1 MTSKS
6 ADLNNQELQM
16 DENDDESFEIDEGN
30 EALREYAL
38 NLTDSEKD
46 EFLSRLKEDD
56 AFAEVMRDA
65 IDEINNLF
73 SVAAVGDEDDYKEA
87 RDEVIEDID
96 NPEQSVHR
104 LRMYFLENKEEIDM
118 SALLSTSHEE
128 QIYQDR
134 LDELLQAYSAKH
146 S

>member
-1 MTSKS
+1 
-6 ADLNNQELQM
+6 M

-30 EALREYAL
+30 EALREYAF
-38 NLTDSEKD
+38 NLTDAEKD

-56 AFAEVMRDA
+56 GFAEVMRDA

-87 RDEVIEDID
+87 REEVIQDID
-96 NPEQSVHR
+96 NPEPSVHR
-104 LRMYFLENKEEIDM
+104 LRLYYLENREEIDM

-128 QIYQDR
+128 QTYQDR
-134 LDELLQAYSAKH
+134 LEELLKTYGAKH

>member
-1 MTSKS
+1 
-6 ADLNNQELQM
+6 M

-30 EALREYAL
+30 EALREYAF
-38 NLTDSEKD
+38 NLTDAEKD

-56 AFAEVMRDA
+56 GFAEVMRDA

-87 RDEVIEDID
+87 REEVIQDID
-96 NPEQSVHR
+96 NPEPSVHR
-104 LRMYFLENKEEIDM
+104 LRLYYLENREEIDM

-128 QIYQDR
+128 QTYQDR
-134 LDELLQAYSAKH
+134 LEEFLKTYGAKH